1 MFLKLKWFWNS
12 SMPHDRRL
20 IMTLTRAFLVLLLLP
35 SCPLAS
41 ADTSPSAPA
50 ASGPDL
56 PPPLHKT
63 MNGISYGTFGDFFT
77 KWHFVT
83 ARYRKDTGELRF
95 TYANDIA
102 WRTMQKG
109 DVTDYPDGAAFGK
122 VGVMTQDDP
131 AFTSSAVPSGAMRYQ
146 IMLREHKKHPET
158 QGWTYAIF
166 LGDHMVHGADTD
178 AEKSAACAACHA
190 VVPNRGYV
198 FSQPMNL
205 SGFAASM
212 PVPGISTTPISF
224 RTVKRADAPKIILD
238 HLPPRTKELRLLEG
252 PVAGHVFAG
261 TLDEILPSL
270 AKEAMRSHMPAA
282 LVSKDGKDF
291 SLAFA
296 APNAE
301 ACTVPA
307 PNTGKPLPG
316 RIVTGIN
323 TVPPEAGMPPIP
335 LHRIKFCEE
344 MP

>member
-12 SMPHDRRL
+12 SMAHDRRL

-35 SCPLAS
+35 LRPLAW
-41 ADTSPSAPA
+41 ADAPSSAPA
-50 ASGPDL
+50 ASGPDMR
-56 PPPLHKT
+56 PFHKT
-63 MNGISYGTFGDFFT
+63 MNGISYDSFGDFFT

-102 WRTMQKG
+102 WKALKKG
-109 DVTDYPDGAAFGK
+109 NVTDYPEGAAFGK
-122 VGVMTQDDP
+122 VGVMTQDDA
-131 AFTSSAVPSGAMRYQ
+131 AFSSSAVPAGTRRYQ

-166 LGDHMVHGADTD
+166 LDDHMVHGADTD
-178 AEKSAACAACHA
+178 SEKSAACAACHA

-205 SGFAASM
+205 SGFAASI

-224 RTVKRADAPKIILD
+224 RTVKRADAPRIVLD
-238 HLPPRTKELRLLEG
+238 QLPPRTKKLRLLEG
-252 PVAGHVFAG
+252 PIAEHVFAG

-282 LVSKDGKDF
+282 LVSTDGKDF

-296 APNAE
+296 APSAE

-316 RIVTGIN
+316 RIVSGIN
-323 TVPPEAGMPPIP
+323 TVPPEAGMPPMP
-335 LHRIKFCEE
+335 LHRINFCEE